1 MTSNGVGPG
10 VGGFAPAPAV
20 DGVGVFAA
28 SVRRLFVA
36 AGAPTVAQVAREVGV
51 SAGTISHWRT
61 GRHLPADFAVIEPM
75 LTWLSDAA
83 AVGGARH
90 DPGDAGGDTTGLS
103 LGQWQKLFEAA
114 TREDAVTS
122 VLRGIAAMAENWV
135 TDSSPVP
142 ERVRQVLL
150 AAVSV
155 TVTGDLA
162 GRTIAPEALPDP
174 WGVELV
180 QGLADLGVLTPV
192 SNDTAAADAG
202 VVVVGWRLVDVRL
215 VEFWP
220 RLHRWV
226 WAAQRALTVRSGL
239 EHDARWW
246 EQSGHPPAWLY
257 SHVRLAVVADALVEL
272 ASEPTDN
279 TTHAGAKDVFRFG
292 AATAG
297 QVPPAALGFWEAA
310 QSAAQVRLRMD
321 QIIMGLIIV
330 LISMVL
336 GLGLTLAVV
345 TT

>member
-1 MTSNGVGPG
+1 MTSGSGAG
-10 VGGFAPAPAV
+10 VGGFAPASPA
-20 DGVGVFAA
+20 DRVGVFAA

-75 LTWLSDAA
+75 LAWLSHSA
-83 AVGGARH
+83 AVGGAG
-90 DPGDAGGDTTGLS
+90 DNPGDASGDTTGLS
-103 LGQWQKLFEAA
+103 LGQWRELFEAA
-114 TREDAVTS
+114 TREDTMTP
-122 VLRGIAAMAENWV
+122 VLRGIAEMAENWV

-142 ERVRQVLL
+142 DRVRHVLL
-150 AAVSV
+150 EAVSV

-162 GRTIAPEALPDP
+162 RRTIAPEALPDP
-174 WGVELV
+174 WGAELV
-180 QGLADLGVLTPV
+180 HGLADLGVLTPV
-192 SNDTAAADAG
+192 SGGDADAG
-202 VVVVGWRLVDVRL
+202 AVVGWRLVDVRL
-215 VEFWP
+215 VELWP

-246 EQSGHPPAWLY
+246 EQSGHPSAWLY
-257 SHVRLAVVADALVEL
+257 SHVRLALVADGLIEL
-272 ASEPTDN
+272 APEPTDN
-279 TTHAGAKDVFRFG
+279 TTAGAVDVFRFG

-297 QVPPAALGFWEAA
+297 QVPPSALGFWTAA
-310 QSAAQVRLRMD
+310 QTAAQVRFRMD

-330 LISMVL
+330 LIVMTL